1 MRVIVQN
8 DPTHPDNMGH
18 IVTHLGMN
26 LDERMKEFKQFE
38 NDDQAFWEK
47 VIGGTEPEIPSKVRD
62 GSSRLTAEEQIV
74 VHGQIVDSLWEE
86 DFTSSE
92 DQQIIDD
99 LRERLKLYGLDPD
112 QAEQIVKQSKVS
124 GMKKAPAPVPF
135 AVQPQREW
143 EEARKRL
150 MEQGTRLAKLVLNHV
165 QLDMHGTEMVY
176 KYTSL
181 GISGRSNFIA
191 AVAMV
196 NKEINKR
203 LGKEREAA
211 STEDFKTVL
220 DDLEDILQT
229 VVRRVY
235 KAKSEYEQKNS

>member
-1 MRVIVQN
+1 
-8 DPTHPDNMGH
+8 
-18 IVTHLGMN
+18 
-26 LDERMKEFKQFE
+26 
-38 NDDQAFWEK
+38 
-47 VIGGTEPEIPSKVRD
+47 
-62 GSSRLTAEEQIV
+62 
-74 VHGQIVDSLWEE
+74 
-86 DFTSSE
+86 
-92 DQQIIDD
+92 
-99 LRERLKLYGLDPD
+99 
-112 QAEQIVKQSKVS
+112 
-124 GMKKAPAPVPF
+124 
-135 AVQPQREW
+135 
-143 EEARKRL
+143 
-150 MEQGTRLAKLVLNHV
+150 
-165 QLDMHGTEMVY
+165 MHGTEMVY